1 LRISLQTKTMAMIRT
16 SGVEDFDV
24 AGIFAELARA
34 DFSRT
39 VELARGFEREAPR
52 ASAVI
57 AIARAVLED
66 KKK

>member
-1 LRISLQTKTMAMIRT
+1 MGSLRTASAQ
-16 SGVEDFDV
+16 EFDV
-24 AGIFAELARA
+24 SGIFAELAK
-34 DFSRT
+34 DDYSRT